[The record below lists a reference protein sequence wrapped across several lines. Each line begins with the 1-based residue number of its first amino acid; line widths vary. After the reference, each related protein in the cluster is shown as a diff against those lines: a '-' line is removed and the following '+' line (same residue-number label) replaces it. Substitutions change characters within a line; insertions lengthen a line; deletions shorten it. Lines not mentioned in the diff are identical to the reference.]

1 LLKISTNSYCIVT
14 EKPKRHML
22 AVTMK
27 QDLIERCRAAAA
39 ERDLPVTAWVREQI
53 VTALDGAA
61 SS

>member
-1 LLKISTNSYCIVT
+1 MTQ
-14 EKPKRHML
+14 KPKRHML

-53 VTALDGAA
+53 VTALDGDRAV
-61 SS
+61 